1 MSLDF
6 ETQLRNFADEAESKG
21 KPALA
26 QRLRQLAAEYPN
38 TRPHCPE
45 VLATKRLEAKGVA
58 VCHFCGACDT
68 KEGAIE
74 TGWSPNFWQMFSTGK
89 PAENIIMPVCPK
101 CIAEHLIPSEGE
113 FITKS

>member
-1 MSLDF
+1 LRRNCATSL
-6 ETQLRNFADEAESKG
+6 T
-21 KPALA
+21 KPSQKAS
-26 QRLRQLAAEYPN
+26 QRSPSDCEYPN

-45 VLATKRLEAKGVA
+45 VLATKRLEVKEIA

-74 TGWSPNFWQMFSTGK
+74 TGWTPNFWQMFSTGK
-89 PAENIIMPVCPK
+89 PAENIVKPVCPK
-101 CIAEHLIPSEGE
+101 CIAEQLIPSEGE